1 MNDTTTASAF
11 TDIFGNDIRIGD
23 EVAHVKR
30 TKGGHMDIP
39 VTKVTGFTAALV
51 VMENGFKAR
60 PHLVVVNTAAR
71 ARSEAAAALAGIAN
85 APSVGVGQ

>member
-1 MNDTTTASAF
+1 MNDTTTAPAF

-30 TKGGHMDIP
+30 GPGGYMSIP
-39 VTKVTGFTAALV
+39 VTKVEGFTAAMV
-51 VMENGFKAR
+51 VMESGLKAR

-71 ARSEAAAALAGIAN
+71 AAASEEA
-85 APSVGVGQ
+85 VG